1 MDVIKEF
8 LARMASTKVTHIVHQ
23 CKNKQ
28 KFKFLEDQEIL
39 YSLTYL
45 ILFLHF
51 LSLREG
57 KESTSALS
65 YKADLQLVAQ

>member
-1 MDVIKEF
+1 MDAIKEF
-8 LARMASTKVTHIVHQ
+8 LARVISTKVTHIVHQ

-28 KFKFLEDQEIL
+28 KFKFLEVQEIF
-39 YSLTYL
+39 YYLTYL

-57 KESTSALS
+57 KEGISALN

>member
-8 LARMASTKVTHIVHQ
+8 LARVISTKVTPIVCQ

-28 KFKFLEDQEIL
+28 KFKFLEVQEIF

-45 ILFLHF
+45 ILFIFYHLG
-51 LSLREG
+51 RE
-57 KESTSALS
+57 KRAF
-65 YKADLQLVAQ
+65 QP